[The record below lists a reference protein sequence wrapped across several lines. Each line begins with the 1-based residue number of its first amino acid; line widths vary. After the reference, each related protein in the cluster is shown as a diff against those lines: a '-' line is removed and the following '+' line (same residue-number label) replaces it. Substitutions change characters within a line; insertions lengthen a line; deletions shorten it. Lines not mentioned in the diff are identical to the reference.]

1 MTTSQ
6 RCDGCGR
13 FVRECTLLADGDEA
27 ICLECWSKRCSAR
40 ERQECIWIED
50 EWSGGAW
57 ATACGALFVLNDGTP
72 SQNGMLFCHH
82 CGKRLVE
89 CPVESPVEVGEVIP

>member
-1 MTTSQ
+1 MGNTD

-13 FVRECTLLADGDEA
+13 FVEHCGLLADGDEA
-27 ICLECWSKRCSAR
+27 ICLDCWSKRCSGR
-40 ERQECIWIED
+40 EQQECIVIED
-50 EWSGGAW
+50 EWSGAW
-57 ATACGALFVLNDGTP
+57 TTACGELFIIEEGTP

-89 CPVESPVEVGEVIP
+89 SPVGDVEVLP